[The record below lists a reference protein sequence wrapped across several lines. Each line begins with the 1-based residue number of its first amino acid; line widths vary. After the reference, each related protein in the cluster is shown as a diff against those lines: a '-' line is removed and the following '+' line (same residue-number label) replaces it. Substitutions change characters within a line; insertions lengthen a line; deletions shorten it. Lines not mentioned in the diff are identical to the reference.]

1 VYVGLTV
8 LLGQGTIPVREPNV
22 FATVVVTRIVLSK
35 TVTLPT
41 VAVVIDPAIA
51 VVIVAVLIAV
61 DGVSVS
67 VTVGT
72 ADVLVGADALLT
84 ADRNVSVAV
93 ASAVVLADADELAGE
108 ADVSGVVAI
117 TVAEKAVSVDEDDCL

>member
-72 ADVLVGADALLT
+72 ADVLVGADALLA